1 MIGIRKFCNEKY
13 ELYKDNGKYFLRL
26 EFDSEDDIAYYHV
39 VIDKIK
45 FNPKISSIYNGYNG
59 NELREGMFLKL
70 FFQSGF
76 EILPNDKGELF
87 SMVETKKKVHKM
99 TLEQIEK
106 KLGYKVEIIG

>member
-1 MIGIRKFCNEKY
+1 MISIDKLCNEKY
-13 ELYKDNGKYFLRL
+13 ELYEKDGKYFLRL
-26 EFDSEDDIAYYHV
+26 EFDSEDDVAYYHI

-45 FNPKISSIYNGYNG
+45 FNPKISSICNGYNG
-59 NELREGMFLKL
+59 NEWRKGTFLNI

-106 KLGYKVEIIG
+106 KLGYKVEIVG